1 MNDFHRYI
9 ASYLFYRQVRI
20 FLFIFFLI
28 VACPN
33 SNASQ
38 VVDSS
43 PLFNQCI
50 REQKTISLQKGK
62 TYYLNS
68 KIIAG
73 KNISIHGNGAK
84 IVIPKSYP
92 LSRYDDIFSLKDSG
106 KIYMENVNITC
117 LLGQKFS
124 KRDST
129 GDTSILSAKKGM
141 IRLKNVNFECRT
153 HYNNVT
159 FIFSTG
165 ADVYMNN
172 CKIVNDT
179 WSKQGGILWYMSK
192 TSSLGSIT
200 LKNCYFEHDAKDEC
214 MCFSVSGTANIQN
227 CLINVNVDNCTYYSP
242 CQSRSSG
249 VIILYNHND
258 HTIADVQTNYNK
270 CKFICKGPNRRS
282 IQTLQ
287 CGSDTTWHYGKF
299 SSRFTHCE
307 FDYSIDK
314 VADSGILGLLPSKNK
329 GTFNDASYDFEDCK
343 FNIHNY
349 ACLIGDKDG
358 DRRGKYV
365 FRNCQLESDGR
376 LFQKRYNQGS
386 GNIVVTIENS
396 TCKSIDKVPSTERL
410 YAKKS
415 QFVNIKDEKMMLGN
429 KFISLK
435 GCKVNNQHVAQ

>member
-249 VIILYNHND
+249 MIILYNHNN
-258 HTIADVQTNYNK
+258 HVFADVHVNYKK
-270 CKFICKGPNRRS
+270 CKFICKGPNKRS
-282 IQTLQ
+282 ISTLQ
-287 CGSDTTWHYGKF
+287 CGSDMTWHYG
-299 SSRFTHCE
+299 RFVSQFNQCE
-307 FDYSIDK
+307 FNYSVDQP
-314 VADSGILGLLPSKNK
+314 VENGILGLLPSKSK
-329 GTFNDASYDFEDCK
+329 GAIDDATYGFENCS
-343 FNIHNY
+343 FSVHNY
-349 ACLIGDKDG
+349 ACMIGDKDG
-358 DRRGKYV
+358 YRKGKYT
-365 FRNCQLESDGR
+365 FKDCQLSSEGR
-376 LFQKRYNQGS
+376 LFQKRYNLGT
-386 GNIVVTIENS
+386 GKILITLDKT
-396 TCKSIDKVPSTERL
+396 TCKSADMYYSTEKL
-410 YAKKS
+410 YSTKS
-415 QFVNIKDEKMMLGN
+415 QFTNINGEDIKSYR
-429 KFISLK
+429 SLNSLNH
-435 GCKVNNQHVAQ
+435 CKIVR

>member
-1 MNDFHRYI
+1 MNI
-9 ASYLFYRQVRI
+9 ILYLSDKEKPLMKKIILLAAWLLLLVCQSCRATQV
-20 FLFIFFLI
+20 
-28 VACPN
+28 A
-33 SNASQ
+33 
-38 VVDSS
+38 DSA
-43 PLFNQCI
+43 PLFNSCI
-50 REQKTISLQKGK
+50 REHKIIDLQKGK
-62 TYYLNS
+62 TYYLKS
-68 KIIAG
+68 KVVAGDNIIIRG
-73 KNISIHGNGAK
+73 HGAK
-84 IVIPKSYP
+84 IVIPETFP
-92 LSRYDDIFSLKDSG
+92 LTRYDNIFELKDSG
-106 KIYMENVNITC
+106 VVDMEDVDIVC
-117 LLGQKFS
+117 QLGQKFS

-129 GDTSILSAKKGM
+129 GDTAILSAKRGS

-165 ADVYMNN
+165 ADVYMNH
-172 CKIVNDT
+172 CKVVNNT
-179 WSKQGGILWYMSK
+179 WSKQGGILWYMSR
-192 TSSLGSIT
+192 TSPLGTID
-200 LKNCYFEHDAKDEC
+200 LKDCYFEHDAMDEC
-214 MCFSVSGTANIQN
+214 MCFSVSGIAKVKRCLVRVNIE
-227 CLINVNVDNCTYYSP
+227 NCTYYSP
-242 CQSRSSG
+242 CQSPSSG
-249 VIILYNHND
+249 VIILYNHNN
-258 HTIADVQTNYNK
+258 HTIADVQANYKK

-299 SSRFTHCE
+299 SSKFTRCE

-329 GTFNDASYDFEDCK
+329 GTVDDAFYDFEDCK

-376 LFQKRYNQGS
+376 LFQKRYNLGS

-396 TCKSIDKVPSTERL
+396 TCKSIDKMPSTERL

-415 QFVNIKDEKMMLGN
+415 QFVNTKGEKMMLGN
-429 KFISLK
+429 KLISLK
-435 GCKVNNQHVAQ
+435 GCKFNNQHVAQ